1 MRIKCDRCGS
11 SALIRKRR
19 DVAPGFTIFYCLCS
33 NVDCAHS
40 FTAELTLGHTISPS
54 ALDLPQ
60 GAADKVKACGSPR
73 EVRQLLLPLGLAH
86 QPQQA

>member
-1 MRIKCDRCGS
+1 MRINCDRCGQP
-11 SALIRKRR
+11 AYIRKRR

-60 GAADKVKACGSPR
+60 GAADKLKDCGSVR
-73 EVRQLLLPLGLAH
+73 EVRQLFLPLV
-86 QPQQA
+86 PTSQA

>member
-54 ALDLPQ
+54 ALDMPK
-60 GAADKVKACGSPR
+60 GAADKIRGCGSPR
-73 EVRQLLLPLGLAH
+73 EVRQLFLPLVPAS
-86 QPQQA
+86 QA

>member
-1 MRIKCDRCGS
+1 MRIYCDRCGS
-11 SALIRKRR
+11 SAMIRKRR

-60 GAADKVKACGSPR
+60 GAADKLRDCGSVR
-73 EVRQLLLPLGLAH
+73 EVRQLFLPIVPAA
-86 QPQQA
+86 QV

>member
-1 MRIKCDRCGS
+1 MRIYCDRCGKP
-11 SALIRKRR
+11 AMIRKRR

-60 GAADKVKACGSPR
+60 GAADKLKDCGSVR
-73 EVRQLLLPLGLAH
+73 EVRQLFLPLVPAS
-86 QPQQA
+86 QA

>member
-11 SALIRKRR
+11 SAMIRKRR

-33 NVDCAHS
+33 NVECAHS

-60 GAADKVKACGSPR
+60 GAADRIRDCGSPR
-73 EVRQLLLPLGLAH
+73 EVRQLFLPLVPAS
-86 QPQQA
+86 QA

>member
-1 MRIKCDRCGS
+1 MRMYCDRGGS

-60 GAADKVKACGSPR
+60 GAADKIRGCGSPR
-73 EVRQLLLPLGLAH
+73 EVRQLFLPLVPAS
-86 QPQQA
+86 QA

>member
-1 MRIKCDRCGS
+1 MRIYCDRCGS
-11 SALIRKRR
+11 TALIRKRR

-60 GAADKVKACGSPR
+60 GTADKLKDCGSVR
-73 EVRQLLLPLGLAH
+73 EVRQLFLPLVPAS
-86 QPQQA
+86 QA

>member
-11 SALIRKRR
+11 AAFIRKRR
-19 DVAPGFTIFYCLCS
+19 DVHPGFTVFYCLCS
-33 NVDCAHS
+33 NVDCGHS

-60 GAADKVKACGSPR
+60 GALDQVRACASGR
-73 EVRQLLLPLGLAH
+73 EVRQLLLPLDPAKS
-86 QPQQA
+86 A

>member
-1 MRIKCDRCGS
+1 MRINCDRCGQP
-11 SALIRKRR
+11 AYIRKRR

-40 FTAELTLGHTISPS
+40 FTAELTMGHTISPS

-60 GAADKVKACGSPR
+60 GAADKLKDCGSVR
-73 EVRQLLLPLGLAH
+73 EVRQLFLSLVPAS
-86 QPQQA
+86 QA

>member
-19 DVAPGFTIFYCLCS
+19 DVTPGFTIFYCLCS

-54 ALDLPQ
+54 ALDLPD
-60 GAADKVKACGSPR
+60 GAVEKVRACGSPR
-73 EVRQLLLPLGLAH
+73 EVRQLFLPLAGVA
-86 QPQQA
+86 QA